1 MARSYDA
8 IVGAGHAREYING
21 NVGTDKSDKNVDR
34 ISVAKS
40 KNFTH
45 VGLRYVN
52 PD

>member
-1 MARSYDA
+1 M
-8 IVGAGHAREYING
+8 IFAGMAREYING
-21 NVGTDKSDKNVDR
+21 NVGTDKSDKNVGR